1 MTKSDLKLLFGLGV
15 GTVAYYGIMW
25 AAFGKRRQRA
35 LGGMYPEESNVH
47 ASIIA
52 GTTEVKS
59 YPKLKTK
66 KKKKKSRKTTRT
78 KMCVEPVLP
87 SGSKLLQH
95 TMLIRSEAPS
105 ERRVTCSSDV
115 AEVLRGQEALLQE
128 EMSAIYLNNKNEI
141 LGTSLISRGTNKNTM
156 VDPSDV
162 FRPGILA
169 GASRVIAVHNHP
181 SGDPAPSPSDV
192 ALTRRLVSSG
202 ELLGI
207 PLLDHIVLGSRGS
220 YASLRDMGLMSD
232 KQ

>member
-1 MTKSDLKLLFGLGV
+1 MNSNLKTAIGIGAGLVVYSGALWLAYKQRRKSDLGGL
-15 GTVAYYGIMW
+15 
-25 AAFGKRRQRA
+25 
-35 LGGMYPEESNVH
+35 YPEISNVH
-47 ASIIA
+47 PSIIA

-59 YPKLKTK
+59 YPKLKA
-66 KKKKKSRKTTRT
+66 KKKSKRTTRT

-95 TMLIRSEAPS
+95 TMLIRNEAPV

-115 AEVLRGQEALLQE
+115 AEVLRGQEVLPQE
-128 EMSAIYLNNKNEI
+128 EMQAIYLNNKNEI

-181 SGDPAPSPSDV
+181 SGDPRPSPEDV
-192 ALTRRLVSSG
+192 ALTRRLVKSG
-202 ELLGI
+202 ETIGI
-207 PLLDHIVLGSRGS
+207 QLLDHVVLGRGGS
-220 YASLRDMGLMSD
+220 YSSLRDLGLMANE
-232 KQ
+232 